1 MLNQQ
6 VQYFIGEMT
15 EKDSERAFN
24 EAWDKLDNAIWELI
38 NEPDDISEESEE
50 IIQKFI
56 RLPVVVNVLKDLA
69 TGHCC
74 PPNSDDE
81 KREKAWKFYD
91 VVPPKTCK
99 EIVYD
104 WKVYLNNIN
113 GGNNA

>member
-1 MLNQQ
+1 MLNEQ
-6 VQYFIGEMT
+6 VQYFIGEMAKRDT
-15 EKDSERAFN
+15 ERAFN
-24 EAWDKLDNAIWELI
+24 VAWEKLEDAIWELT
-38 NEPDDISEESEE
+38 NNPDNMPEESEE

-56 RLPVVVNVLKDLA
+56 RIPVVVNVLKDLA

-74 PPNSDDE
+74 PPNSGDE

-104 WKVYLNNIN
+104 WNIYINNIN
-113 GGNNA
+113 GENK

>member
-6 VQYFIGEMT
+6 VQSFIGEMA
-15 EKDSERAFN
+15 ERDSERAFN
-24 EAWDKLDNAIWELI
+24 AAWDELSNAIWHLK
-38 NEPDDISEESEE
+38 NTPDDMPEECED

-74 PPNSDDE
+74 PPNSTDE

-91 VVPPKTCK
+91 YIPSKTCK

-113 GGNNA
+113 GGGNA